1 MNDYRIIQ
9 TENLQRVFGT
19 GSVKTYALRGV
30 NIAIYR
36 GEFVAIMGPSGS
48 GKSTLLH
55 LLGLL
60 DDFTE
65 GNVIID
71 GNEVVN
77 LTEEMKTKFRLDN
90 IKY

>member
-1 MNDYRIIQ
+1 
-9 TENLQRVFGT
+9 
-19 GSVKTYALRGV
+19 
-30 NIAIYR
+30 
-36 GEFVAIMGPSGS
+36 MGPSGS

-77 LTEEMKTKFRLDN
+77 LTEEMKTKFRLEN